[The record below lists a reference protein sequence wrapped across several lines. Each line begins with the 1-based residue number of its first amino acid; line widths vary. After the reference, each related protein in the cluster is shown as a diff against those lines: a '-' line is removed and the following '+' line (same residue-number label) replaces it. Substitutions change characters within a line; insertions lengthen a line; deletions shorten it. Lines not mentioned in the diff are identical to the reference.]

1 MYSFSNICSLF
12 HRSRIILLNINAYAF
27 LSCHDVSCH
36 VSRICRNSSSG
47 LAWGHLRVRAHVHV
61 HTCNL
66 FLQECVLLHRS
77 FLTLPSPLD
86 GGWLLVA
93 GRWFC
98 LHYVNVPV
106 HNKPRMHHTV
116 HYTVVTNQRIE
127 SIMICVWF
135 HSSLLLHVHVHVLY
149 IQQDLIRA
157 KQPNH
162 PINRY

>member
-1 MYSFSNICSLF
+1 MP
-12 HRSRIILLNINAYAF
+12 
-27 LSCHDVSCH
+27 SCHAMCH
-36 VSRICRNSSSG
+36 VSRIYRNSSSG
-47 LAWGHLRVRAHVHV
+47 LAWGHLRVRA
-61 HTCNL
+61 
-66 FLQECVLLHRS
+66 QCVLLHRS

-135 HSSLLLHVHVHVLY
+135 HSSLLLHVHVLY

>member
-47 LAWGHLRVRAHVHV
+47 LAWGTYEYEHMYILAISFSKNVFFYIVRSLHYHP
-61 HTCNL
+61 
-66 FLQECVLLHRS
+66 LLM
-77 FLTLPSPLD
+77 
-86 GGWLLVA
+86 VA

-135 HSSLLLHVHVHVLY
+135 HSSLLLHVHVLY